1 MFLVFQILAFWQEI
15 DVTKFPPSFVLSI
28 IGYLMM
34 VSERTHH
41 KDVKSERIVQI
52 CLSTQKIERFE
63 CSIFH
68 HFVTKNSTKWQEFQI
83 SKKFQIPTLL
93 KIFQWIA
100 LKLKKMTE
108 GERFWCHICPPWFP
122 WKFVFHYFKAIFDT
136 SFRPFWSFFS

>member
-1 MFLVFQILAFWQEI
+1 MFLVFQILAFWREV
-15 DVTKFPPSFVLSI
+15 DVTKFPPNFVFSI

-41 KDVKSERIVQI
+41 KDVKSEKFSNTPIHSKDI
-52 CLSTQKIERFE
+52 AFWKFN
-63 CSIFH
+63 FPP
-68 HFVTKNSTKWQEFQI
+68 FVTKNSTKWQEIQI
-83 SKKFQIPTLL
+83 SKKFQIPILL

-108 GERFWCHICPPWFP
+108 GEHFWYHICPPWFQ

-136 SFRPFWSFFS
+136 SFAPFRSFFS